1 MGGIMT
7 DSRHSGGARARSHW
21 LDAPANVTKL
31 YHGVWGAGLL
41 LVAVDFVLH
50 RHDDLAF
57 AEMIGFYALYGFAAC
72 VSLVLAA
79 KLLRRCVKR
88 PEDYYD
94 R

>member
-1 MGGIMT
+1 MTGSGHGG
-7 DSRHSGGARARSHW
+7 SERERRYW
-21 LDAPANVTKL
+21 LDDPANVTKL
-31 YHGVWGAGLL
+31 YRGVWVAGLL
-41 LVAVDFVLH
+41 LVAADFVLH

-57 AEMIGFYALYGFAAC
+57 AETIGFYALYGFVAC

-94 R
+94 H